1 MSHSPQP
8 ARWLP
13 FVVLGIGLAAISF
26 GAIFARLAQAEGVSS
41 LAVATWR
48 LGFAALIITPVAL
61 LQSRHEL
68 ARLTRRQIGMALAAG
83 FFLALHFATW
93 FSSLEYTSVASSTA
107 LVTTNP
113 LWIGLASFLIFRET
127 PTKMMI
133 GGIALSFAG
142 SLFIFWSDSQ
152 SASAG
157 SNPMLG
163 NLLALIGSWCFS
175 AYLLIGRRL
184 RAGLGLPAY
193 IWLAYGAAALF
204 LFAASGAGGVELFTL
219 SNTAWLVLLAMAL
232 GPQLL
237 GQSAYNW
244 SLRQVS
250 PTIVAVVTLGET
262 VGSAMLAWILEHD
275 GHKPGFLIGG
285 VPLNFGVSARL
296 GEGRFVVVEA
306 DEYDTAFFDKRAKF
320 VHYRPRTA
328 ILHNLEHDHADIYPD
343 VAAIQ
348 RQFHLLLRAMP
359 GNGRLVVTARDRHL
373 AEVLEMG
380 CWTPVERY
388 AVDPPPGGT

>member
-1 MSHSPQP
+1 MPHTPQP

-13 FVVLGIGLAAISF
+13 FVVLGIGLTAISF
-26 GAIFARLAQAEGVSS
+26 GAIFARFAQAEGVSS

-48 LGFAALIITPVAL
+48 LGFAALIITPIAI

-68 ARLTRRQIGMALAAG
+68 ARLTRQQIGMTLAAG

-93 FSSLEYTSVASSTA
+93 ISSLEYTSVASSTA

-127 PTKMMI
+127 PTRMMI

-152 SASAG
+152 TASAG

-237 GQSAYNW
+237 GHTAYNW
-244 SLRQVS
+244 SLRYVS
-250 PTIVAVVTLGET
+250 ATFVAVVTLGEP
-262 VGSAMLAWILEHD
+262 VGSALMAFII
-275 GHKPGFLIGG
+275 F
-285 VPLNFGVSARL
+285 
-296 GEGRFVVVEA
+296 GEGFAPLQFVG
-306 DEYDTAFFDKRAKF
+306 FS
-320 VHYRPRTA
+320 
-328 ILHNLEHDHADIYPD
+328 
-343 VAAIQ
+343 
-348 RQFHLLLRAMP
+348 LLLV
-359 GNGRLVVTARDRHL
+359 GIYL
-373 AEVLEMG
+373 AAKG
-380 CWTPVERY
+380 ERS
-388 AVDPPPGGT
+388 

>member
-1 MSHSPQP
+1 MSDTSQP

-13 FVVLGIGLAAISF
+13 FVVLGIGLTAISF
-26 GAIFARLAQAEGVSS
+26 GAIFARLAQAEGVNS
-41 LAVATWR
+41 LTVATWR
-48 LGFAALIITPVAL
+48 LGLAALIITPIAL

-68 ARLTRRQIGMALAAG
+68 ARLTRRQIGMALVAG

-93 FSSLEYTSVASSTA
+93 ISSLEYTSVASSTA

-127 PTKMMI
+127 PTRMMI

-152 SASAG
+152 TAGAG

-204 LFAASGAGGVELFTL
+204 LFAASGVGGVELIAL
-219 SNTAWLVLLAMAL
+219 SGTAWLVLLAMAV

-237 GQSAYNW
+237 GHTAYNW
-244 SLRQVS
+244 SLRYVS
-250 PTIVAVVTLGET
+250 ATFVAVVTLGEP
-262 VGSAMLAWILEHD
+262 VGSALMA
-275 GHKPGFLIGG
+275 FLI
-285 VPLNFGVSARL
+285 F
-296 GEGRFVVVEA
+296 GEGFAPLQFVG
-306 DEYDTAFFDKRAKF
+306 FS
-320 VHYRPRTA
+320 
-328 ILHNLEHDHADIYPD
+328 
-343 VAAIQ
+343 
-348 RQFHLLLRAMP
+348 LLLV
-359 GNGRLVVTARDRHL
+359 GIYL
-373 AEVLEMG
+373 AAKGEKG
-380 CWTPVERY
+380 
-388 AVDPPPGGT
+388 